1 LTDVH
6 YLQLQGLYNELHDQG
21 LEILAFPCNQFGR
34 QEPKSNAE
42 VKAFAESKGATFPLF
57 EKINVNGSKAHP
69 IYTFLRAKIGGI
81 MGSSI
86 KWNFTKFLCDRNGV
100 PIERYSPPTKPSDM
114 KNDILELLN
123 KN

>member
-1 LTDVH
+1 
-6 YLQLQGLYNELHDQG
+6 LHDQG

-34 QEPKSNAE
+34 QEPKSNQE
-42 VKAFAESKGATFPLF
+42 IKAFAESKGASFPLF

-86 KWNFTKFLCDRNGV
+86 KWNFTKFLCDRNGT
-100 PIERYSPPTKPSDM
+100 PIERYSPPTKPSDI
-114 KNDILELLN
+114 KNDILEILN